1 MFLRLLLWIPLLPFS
16 RGSPED
22 LPSQRAAPV
31 LSNPIPSLLCPLF
44 PLFLQSALWFG
55 LPCTNPQPLSAV
67 RACGT
72 LRGWYSQANPSILVP
87 RKQPSL
93 EATSKCPFSWDA
105 KMSLFLYPPLSP
117 KDVSY
122 LCPAVCPPPPPLP
135 IQVYL
140 FPLQGMGN
148 FHLLGLTMCCLP

>member
-1 MFLRLLLWIPLLPFS
+1 MGVDASGRGTPFSSHKPLELQEGNLGVLSAQIRDLTLFLRLLLWIPLLPFS

-93 EATSKCPFSWDA
+93 EATSKCPFSCTVVDT
-105 KMSLFLYPPLSP
+105 
-117 KDVSY
+117 V
-122 LCPAVCPPPPPLP
+122 V
-135 IQVYL
+135 I
-140 FPLQGMGN
+140 
-148 FHLLGLTMCCLP
+148 